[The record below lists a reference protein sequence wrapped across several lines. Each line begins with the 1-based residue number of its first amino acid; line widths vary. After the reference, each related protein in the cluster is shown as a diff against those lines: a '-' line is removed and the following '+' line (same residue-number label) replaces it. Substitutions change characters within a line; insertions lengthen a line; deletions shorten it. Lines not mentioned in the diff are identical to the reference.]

1 MIYLDN
7 FKDSGSRLM
16 ILNSSGVVVMEVI
29 ESGLNGK
36 NIKKFNMC
44 QFHKRVRNNLY
55 LCAVTFIFIL
65 AAGTKTHGEIKLPS
79 IFGNNMVL
87 QQQAEVKLWG
97 KATAQ
102 KTVTVTTSWNNRK
115 YNGKSGSDGTWSLKI
130 ATPQAGGP
138 YQITVSDGNRLV
150 LDNVMIGEVWFCS
163 GQSNMGMALKGGL
176 NMPVFNS
183 NAYIASSVNKSIR
196 LFTVGRKT
204 SLEPLS
210 ELQGVWKECEPE
222 TASGFSAV
230 AYFFGEML
238 QRTLKVPV
246 GLINSSW
253 GGTTIE
259 AWMGENGI
267 RKFDFV
273 TFPEKTETEKLNE
286 KWPKNPSI
294 LFNGMVNPIKE
305 FSIRGVIWYQGEDNV
320 RRPGQYMKLMQG
332 LVENWREKW
341 GIGNF
346 PFYYV
351 QIAPFEY
358 GPNNYGPDIN
368 SAFLR
373 EAQLKASSTII
384 NSGMVCLLDA
394 GEKDNIHPGNKKVVG
409 ERLAYLALSE
419 TYGMKGIQFSGP
431 VLEEMVIEGR
441 LVNLTFDH
449 AENGLTSF
457 GKELENFEVAG
468 KNKLFYPA
476 KAFITREGIT
486 LFSEMVAEPVAV
498 RYAFLDTAF
507 ASLFN
512 KRGLPAS
519 SFRTDDWPV
528 LYDLKE

>member
-1 MIYLDN
+1 MRKVFN
-7 FKDSGSRLM
+7 FLRLSV
-16 ILNSSGVVVMEVI
+16 LFLTVLSFSA
-29 ESGLNGK
+29 S
-36 NIKKFNMC
+36 
-44 QFHKRVRNNLY
+44 
-55 LCAVTFIFIL
+55 
-65 AAGTKTHGEIKLPS
+65 GEIKLP
-79 IFGNNMVL
+79 FLFTDNMVL

-97 KATAQ
+97 KATPQ
-102 KTVTVTTSWNNRK
+102 KTITVTTSWNNKK
-115 YNGKSGSDGTWSLKI
+115 YIGKSGSDGSWSIKI

-138 YQITVSDGNRLV
+138 YQVTVSDGERLV
-150 LDNVMIGEVWFCS
+150 LDNVLIGEVWFCS

-183 NAYIASSVNKSIR
+183 NASIANSANKSIR

-204 SLEPLS
+204 SLEPVS
-210 ELQGVWKECEPE
+210 ELQGIWKECEPG

-259 AWMGENGI
+259 AWMGENGT
-267 RKFDFV
+267 RKFDFI
-273 TFPEKTETEKLNE
+273 TFPNKTETEKLNE
-286 KWPKNPSI
+286 KWPKTPSI
-294 LFNGMVNPIKE
+294 LFNGMVNPIKG

-320 RRPGQYMKLMQG
+320 RRPEQYIKLMPG
-332 LVENWREKW
+332 LVENWREEW

-358 GPNNYGPDIN
+358 GSNNYGPNIN

-409 ERLAYLALSE
+409 ERLAYLALSK
-419 TYGMKGIQFSGP
+419 TYGIKGIQFSGP
-431 VLEEMVIEGR
+431 VLKEMAIDGR

-457 GKELENFEVAG
+457 DKELENFEVAG
-468 KNKLFYPA
+468 ENRQFYPA
-476 KAFITREGIT
+476 KASITRQGIT
-486 LFSEMVAEPVAV
+486 LFSASVEKPVAV
-498 RYAFLDTAF
+498 RYAFKNFVTGDLYNTE
-507 ASLFN
+507 
-512 KRGLPAS
+512 GLPAS
-519 SFRTDDWPV
+519 SFRTDEWDR
-528 LYDLKE
+528 

>member
-1 MIYLDN
+1 MYQYQLKAKSN
-7 FKDSGSRLM
+7 WA
-16 ILNSSGVVVMEVI
+16 
-29 ESGLNGK
+29 
-36 NIKKFNMC
+36 
-44 QFHKRVRNNLY
+44 

-65 AAGTKTHGEIKLPS
+65 SAGIKTHAEITMPS
-79 IFGNNMVL
+79 FFGDNMVL
-87 QQQAEVKLWG
+87 QQQTEVKLWG
-97 KATAQ
+97 KATPQ

-115 YNGKSGSDGTWSLKI
+115 YIGKSGDDGTWGLKI
-130 ATPQAGGP
+130 STPQAGGP
-138 YQITVSDGNRLV
+138 YQIVISDGKKLV
-150 LDNVMIGEVWFCS
+150 FDNVLIGEVWFCS
-163 GQSNMGMALKGGL
+163 GQSNMGLTLKGGY

-183 NAYIASSVNKSIR
+183 NVSIANSANKSIR

-204 SLEPLS
+204 SLQPVS
-210 ELQGVWKECEPE
+210 ELQGIWKECEPG

-259 AWMGENGI
+259 AWMGEKGI

-273 TFPEKTETEKLNE
+273 INPEKTEAEKLNE
-286 KWPKNPSI
+286 KYPKTPSI
-294 LFNGMVNPIKE
+294 LFNGMVNPLKG

-320 RRPGQYMKLMQG
+320 RRPGQYMELMQG
-332 LVENWREKW
+332 LVENWREEW

-373 EAQLKASSTII
+373 EAQLKASSTIL

-431 VLEEMVIEGR
+431 VLKEMVVEGR
-441 LVNLTFDH
+441 LVNLTFDY

-468 KNKLFYPA
+468 NNKLFYPA
-476 KAFITREGIT
+476 KAFITREGVT
-486 LFSEMVAEPVAV
+486 LFSERVPEPVAV
-498 RYAFLDTAF
+498 RYAFKNFVTGD
-507 ASLFN
+507 LFN
-512 KRGLPAS
+512 TAGLPAS
-519 SFRTDDWPV
+519 SFRTDDWE
-528 LYDLKE
+528 K